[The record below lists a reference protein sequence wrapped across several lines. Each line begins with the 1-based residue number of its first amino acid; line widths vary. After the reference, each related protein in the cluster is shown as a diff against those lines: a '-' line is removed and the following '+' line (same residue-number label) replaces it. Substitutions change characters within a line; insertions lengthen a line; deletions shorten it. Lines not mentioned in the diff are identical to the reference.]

1 LYIYYFPPHLKY
13 IQVIGSSEE
22 TMTEETPL
30 IRESE
35 EEAEGEINLT
45 GSAEWRLAVTLA
57 IAVAV
62 HL

>member
-1 LYIYYFPPHLKY
+1 
-13 IQVIGSSEE
+13 
-22 TMTEETPL
+22 MTEETPL
-30 IRESE
+30 IQESQ